1 MKKKTDKTIKEAGW
15 RHLTAEE
22 KKKFRKAYVNT
33 FGKVGRPTLDSS
45 IKKQSV
51 HIKLDPEVI
60 KKFKDKAKKTGKP
73 YQTLINEALKKAA

>member
-1 MKKKTDKTIKEAGW
+1 MKKKTDKETGW
-15 RHLTAEE
+15 RHFTAEE
-22 KKKFRKAYVNT
+22 KKKYRKAFVNT
-33 FGKVGRPTLDSS
+33 FGKVGRPALDSS
-45 IKKQSV
+45 VKKKSV